1 MLLILEGQ
9 CASFWTSTWEPKEYI
24 HPTWEMEEKRAG
36 KFVGMRD
43 LGREETETSSE
54 RIKRCYNRWIV
65 VTNCGLIPISFYN
78 NCFLLHIYLI
88 YNCLLLVHVASC
100 YTYMRCYCGGWNLER
115 NSYICSE
122 LYHCVFV
129 KELWWVN
136 YEIGME
142 IGLKIVVFVYSWL

>member
-1 MLLILEGQ
+1 
-9 CASFWTSTWEPKEYI
+9 
-24 HPTWEMEEKRAG
+24 MEEKRAG

-43 LGREETETSSE
+43 LGREETKTSYE
-54 RIKRCYNRWIV
+54 IIKRCYN
-65 VTNCGLIPISFYN
+65 CMCS
-78 NCFLLHIYLI
+78 
-88 YNCLLLVHVASC
+88 
-100 YTYMRCYCGGWNLER
+100 YCGGLNLER
-115 NSYICSE
+115 NSYICTE